1 MNYVKVKNINLG
13 CGKPKICTSV
23 VGKTEDEII
32 RECEKIY
39 SSNVDIVELRCDF
52 FDHVLNIEKVC
63 DLLSKIKMILNE
75 KPLIFTVRSKEEG
88 GEICLSEKEY
98 TDLYKNICEKKLTD
112 IIDVELRIGEAKI
125 AELVKVAHK
134 NNIKV
139 IISKHDFEK
148 TPQKNE
154 MIEDLINMQKLN
166 ADIPKLA
173 VMPNT
178 YIDVIKLL
186 EVTTIMKEK
195 YKETPI
201 ITISMGKKGI
211 ISRMSGQIFGSCLT
225 FASGSK
231 ASAPGQIEV
240 KDLDIFLDIINK
252 YFQENSKLEKTNI
265 ILVGFMGTGK
275 SYISEKLSKLLKIK
289 KIDTD
294 QYIELKENK
303 TVDKIFS
310 IYGEEYFR
318 KCEKDTLVEL
328 SNENDIIISCGGGI
342 VIKDENIELMKQM
355 GKVILLTASPSTI
368 YERVRNSQSRP
379 ILNDNMNEEYIATLM
394 DKRKERYLK
403 AADIIINTDNKTG
416 EEICEDIIKKLK
428 LIK

>member
-1 MNYVKVKNINLG
+1 MKIKLKNI
-13 CGKPKICTSV
+13 
-23 VGKTEDEII
+23 
-32 RECEKIY
+32 
-39 SSNVDIVELRCDF
+39 
-52 FDHVLNIEKVC
+52 
-63 DLLSKIKMILNE
+63 
-75 KPLIFTVRSKEEG
+75 
-88 GEICLSEKEY
+88 
-98 TDLYKNICEKKLTD
+98 
-112 IIDVELRIGEAKI
+112 
-125 AELVKVAHK
+125 
-134 NNIKV
+134 
-139 IISKHDFEK
+139 IISTSF
-148 TPQKNE
+148 
-154 MIEDLINMQKLN
+154 
-166 ADIPKLA
+166 
-173 VMPNT
+173 
-178 YIDVIKLL
+178 
-186 EVTTIMKEK
+186 
-195 YKETPI
+195 
-201 ITISMGKKGI
+201 
-211 ISRMSGQIFGSCLT
+211 IF
-225 FASGSK
+225 
-231 ASAPGQIEV
+231 
-240 KDLDIFLDIINK
+240 
-252 YFQENSKLEKTNI
+252 